1 MKTSQER
8 KAASEAY
15 IREQGIGVFDGLPYC
30 PDASQV
36 RLKSFDAICKRAVAA
51 LIMTQIALELHNNT
65 TQAVSYFVGLLDQY
79 GVKDVLNAKERKL
92 YNVQYTEQDALDVVW
107 EYECYWSL
115 IWALG
120 LIDDIRDAG
129 EICDCGVA
137 IKCVSSCQTMQE
149 FQAKC
154 HLRSADEI
162 LDMLDLYYRYHW
174 ACVQKRAI
182 DPTLPTGNLNE
193 EVVFERRRGLE
204 WLIAEEDDWHDIAL
218 HT

>member
-15 IREQGIGVFDGLPYC
+15 IRSQGIGVFDGLPYC

-36 RLKSFDAICKRAVAA
+36 RLKSFDAICRRAVAA
-51 LIMTQIALELHNNT
+51 LIMTQYVFELGKEKPDNIT
-65 TQAVSYFVGLLDQY
+65 FFVGLLKRY
-79 GVKDVLNAKERKL
+79 GVEDALNAKERKL
-92 YNVQYTEQDALDVVW
+92 YSMQFKQQDAVDVIW

-115 IWALG
+115 VWALG
-120 LIDDIRDAG
+120 LIDNIRNAG
-129 EICDCGVA
+129 ETCDCDKAIHLVA
-137 IKCVSSCQTMQE
+137 DCKDMEAFKAQ
-149 FQAKC
+149 C
-154 HLRSADEI
+154 HLRSIDEI

-182 DPTLPTGNLNE
+182 DPNLPTGNLNE
-193 EVVFERRRGLE
+193 EVVWERRRGLE
-204 WLIAEEDDWHDIAL
+204 WLISEEDDWHEIAL